1 MALFGLIIVVL
12 VLLAVP
18 ALIQFNPDLVSV
30 NYYFGT
36 LETPLSY
43 ALLGAFAVGFLAC
56 LLIVLP
62 MYFRAGLKARR
73 LAKTQKKLEQ
83 PAAQQSAA

>member
-18 ALIQFNPDLVSV
+18 ALIQFNPDPVSV
-30 NYYFGT
+30 NYYFGA
-36 LETPLSY
+36 LDAPLSY
-43 ALLGAFAVGFLAC
+43 ALLAAFAIGFVAC

-62 MYFRAGLKARR
+62 MYFRAGMKARR
-73 LAKTQKKLEQ
+73 LSKSQKKLEQ
-83 PAAQQSAA
+83 SSAQQGTA